1 MSDIGGRLVQLPDG
15 NWVDSRFV
23 QLQNGSW
30 VDPREVVGV
39 SADLQPDQDEE
50 ESGASI
56 FREMRPVSQVFVH
69 LRSKHVVSWGVPTCA
84 DAIRHRDETVRR
96 LGAVHGKGS
105 ESGESEARMRQRM
118 LADELEDLAEQ
129 PYLIDCGCH
138 EVEKS
143 LVDMRDDGT
152 HVWCANYGL
161 VIKDREGG
169 DSCIIRMYF
178 DEALRISLR
187 RIAHQ
192 IRMQAKAGNSQ
203 ENNHGNSSK

>member
-1 MSDIGGRLVQLPDG
+1 MSDIGIRLVQLP
-15 NWVDSRFV
+15 
-23 QLQNGSW
+23 NGDW
-30 VDPREVVGV
+30 IDPRQILGV
-39 SADLQPDQDEE
+39 
-50 ESGASI
+50 
-56 FREMRPVSQVFVH
+56 
-69 LRSKHVVSWGVPTCA
+69 CA
-84 DAIRHRDETVRR
+84 DAVVHKQTGEVGPAVIVVSTGGREIYWRVASEEDAKRQRDETVRLLWAVTASEVDSAKAQKR
-96 LGAVHGKGS
+96 LGPLT
-105 ESGESEARMRQRM
+105 
-118 LADELEDLAEQ
+118 LADELEGLAER
-129 PYLIDCGCH
+129 PYLIDCACH
-138 EVEKS
+138 EVETS

-203 ENNHGNSSK
+203 ENNHGNSGK